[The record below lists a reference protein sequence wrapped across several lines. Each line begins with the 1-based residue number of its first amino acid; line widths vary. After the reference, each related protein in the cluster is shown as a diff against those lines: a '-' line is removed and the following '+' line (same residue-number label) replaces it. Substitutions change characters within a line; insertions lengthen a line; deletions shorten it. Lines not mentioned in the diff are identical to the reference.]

1 MGRHFR
7 DKLYD
12 IFRRGALATKK
23 RQQSCPIDVALGILT
38 VEVKFDQDVS
48 AGKPG
53 AASARMF

>member
-1 MGRHFR
+1 MGRHFG

-12 IFRRGALATKK
+12 IFHRGALATK
-23 RQQSCPIDVALGILT
+23 RQQSCPIDVALGLLT

-48 AGKPG
+48 AGKPR